1 MKVIHI
7 PRRFVV
13 SEWGGTETTIL
24 QLCRSMKLGGNDAKI
39 FTSLALSNTREESVQ
54 GISVKRFPYCYPFWG
69 LSRQA
74 IEDMDKKG
82 GNLLS
87 FSLFLALLRE
97 PDVDVFHAH
106 SGKRLGGIVRAVAKL
121 RGIPYVITLHGG
133 VFDVPAGESEQ
144 MLKPIENTIEWG
156 KPFGA
161 LLGSRQVLEDAA
173 AILCVGENEYRA
185 AKIKLKGRR
194 VEMMPN
200 GVDSNFF
207 AHGDGAL
214 FRSVHHIPM
223 DRRLILCVGRIDYQK
238 NQIAL
243 IESLAKVLGNEP
255 KAHVLLIGPVTV
267 AAYRTKLLAKIAELG
282 LDSQVTL
289 LPGMKPDD
297 PMLVNAYHAAD
308 VFCLPSLH
316 EPFGIVI
323 LEAWAAKLPVVAA
336 NVGGIPSFT
345 ADGED
350 VLLVDPHSPDSIAN
364 ALTRVLSDRGLATRM
379 ADKGNAKA
387 CNQYDWSVI
396 SGQLLGIY
404 ESIR

>member
-1 MKVIHI
+1 M
-7 PRRFVV
+7 
-13 SEWGGTETTIL
+13 
-24 QLCRSMKLGGNDAKI
+24 
-39 FTSLALSNTREESVQ
+39 
-54 GISVKRFPYCYPFWG
+54 
-69 LSRQA
+69 
-74 IEDMDKKG
+74 
-82 GNLLS
+82 
-87 FSLFLALLRE
+87 
-97 PDVDVFHAH
+97 
-106 SGKRLGGIVRAVAKL
+106 
-121 RGIPYVITLHGG
+121 
-133 VFDVPAGESEQ
+133 
-144 MLKPIENTIEWG
+144 
-156 KPFGA
+156 
-161 LLGSRQVLEDAA
+161 
-173 AILCVGENEYRA
+173 
-185 AKIKLKGRR
+185 
-194 VEMMPN
+194 
-200 GVDSNFF
+200 
-207 AHGDGAL
+207 
-214 FRSVHHIPM
+214 
-223 DRRLILCVGRIDYQK
+223 
-238 NQIAL
+238 
-243 IESLAKVLGNEP
+243 
-255 KAHVLLIGPVTV
+255 IGPVTV